1 MDMEIIKIEMTDEE
15 AEALTQKGS
24 HRFLNTPNGPR
35 AYIRV
40 RRVSVSEPQDE
51 IVTLTRSDLER
62 RLCRESDECADF
74 SGDDRQ
80 GFRETT
86 QFLRDILLGEFDARG
101 RTRWLGVE
109 YRRAPADVD

>member
-1 MDMEIIKIEMTDEE
+1 MEIIKIEMTDEE
-15 AEALTQKGS
+15 AEALAQKGN
-24 HRFLNTPNGPR
+24 HRFLDTPNGPR

-40 RRVSVSEPQDE
+40 GKIPVSEPHDE

-74 SGDDRQ
+74 FEDDRQ

-109 YRRAPADVD
+109 YRRAPAVVE